1 LVIAP
6 EAMVLRWNFLAKNF
20 HEHHQDED
28 EGTSIPQSIFGRSH
42 LTGKIIK
49 QLLTTVEGGQKPL
62 GGLRRQGKLR
72 RKSVRWFLD

>member
-49 QLLTTVEGGQKPL
+49 QLLTTVEGGAKTPW
-62 GGLRRQGKLR
+62 RFAKAGKAA
-72 RKSVRWFLD
+72 